1 MIGQIERFIETVN
14 EKTHISRLFKD
25 SKPFFIFIDGIP
37 IEIQDGTARLSPG
50 SEDSLNRDE
59 KACSGAAAIKGETD
73 ALVQLLNGEKKL
85 RDLLNQE
92 AISIKGSFRTLL
104 KLEAVFLLA
113 KNKEFSIDGTGGIG

>member
-1 MIGQIERFIETVN
+1 MGGCQMIGQIERFVESVN

-25 SKPFFIFIDGIP
+25 RRPFFIFIDGIP

-50 SEDSLNRDE
+50 SEDSFNRD
-59 KACSGAAAIKGETD
+59 KKPWSGSAAINGETD
-73 ALVQLLNGEKKL
+73 ALVQLLNGEIRL

-92 AISIKGSFRTLL
+92 AISIEASFRTLL

-113 KNKEFSIDGTGGIG
+113 KNKEFFY

>member
-1 MIGQIERFIETVN
+1 MIGQIERFVETVN

-37 IEIQDGTARLSPG
+37 IEIHDGTARLSPG
-50 SEDSLNRDE
+50 SEDSLNRE
-59 KACSGAAAIKGETD
+59 GKACSGTAAIKGEAD
-73 ALVQLLNGEKKL
+73 VLVQLLNGEKRL

-92 AISIKGSFRTLL
+92 AISIEASFRTLL

-113 KNKEFSIDGTGGIG
+113 KKEEFLS